1 MRLLLDTHIA
11 LWALTDDAKL
21 SAKARQLLSATENEI
36 FVSAA
41 SLWEIS
47 IKHALARGEMPVS
60 GEAALEYLRD
70 AGVQILP
77 ITAEHAVAVERLP
90 ALHDDPFD
98 RLLLAQAVTE
108 PLYLV
113 THDRQIERY
122 EAPVI
127 MV

>member
-47 IKHALARGEMPVS
+47 IKHALARGEMLVS

-90 ALHDDPFD
+90 DLHDDPFD

-127 MV
+127 LV